1 MIKKIKFL
9 LFILLIFVSSLNVGV
24 KANIKILYKINN
36 EIITNIDIENEIK
49 YLIALNNQLNKLE
62 GEKIIAIAK
71 DSIIRE
77 KIKEIEIL
85 KFYVLDQNSPYLNT
99 VVEDFYKKLGMG
111 TLEQF
116 EKYLIPYNLTIEKLK
131 KKIEIETTWNQLIY
145 EKYKKQINID
155 MEVLEKSIDKDA
167 LSRSSK
173 KYLLSEIIIEKNPNE
188 TFDDTIL
195 RVEKSIQ
202 EIGFKNTATTFSSS
216 NSAKFGGN
224 IGWIEEIKLSKKIN
238 EKVKNLK
245 IGEKTSPILI
255 GKNFLIIKLEDLKE
269 DKIKID
275 KNEILKKL
283 SFSESER
290 QLLQFSNIYFN
301 KVKINTY
308 IDEL

>member
-1 MIKKIKFL
+1 MIKKIKLF

-49 YLIALNNQLNKLE
+49 YLIALNNQLEKLE
-62 GEKIIAIAK
+62 GKKIITIAK
-71 DSIIRE
+71 ESIIRE

-99 VVEDFYKKLGMG
+99 VVEDFYKKLGMD

-155 MEVLEKSIDKDA
+155 MKVLEKSIDKDA

-188 TFDDTIL
+188 AFDDTIL

-224 IGWIEEIKLSKKIN
+224 IGWIEEIKLSKEIN

-255 GKNFLIIKLEDLKE
+255 GKNFLIIRLEDLKE

-283 SFSESER
+283 SFSEKER

>member
-1 MIKKIKFL
+1 MIKKIKLF

-49 YLIALNNQLNKLE
+49 YLIALNNQLEKLE
-62 GEKIIAIAK
+62 GKKIITIAK
-71 DSIIRE
+71 ESIIRE

-99 VVEDFYKKLGMG
+99 VVEDFYKKLGMD

-116 EKYLIPYNLTIEKLK
+116 EKYLIPYNLTIERLK

-155 MEVLEKSIDKDA
+155 MKVLEKSIDKDA

-188 TFDDTIL
+188 AFDDTIL

-224 IGWIEEIKLSKKIN
+224 IGWIEEIKLSKEIN

-255 GKNFLIIKLEDLKE
+255 GKNFLIIRLEDLKE

-283 SFSESER
+283 SFSEKER

>member
-1 MIKKIKFL
+1 M
-9 LFILLIFVSSLNVGV
+9 
-24 KANIKILYKINN
+24 
-36 EIITNIDIENEIK
+36 
-49 YLIALNNQLNKLE
+49 
-62 GEKIIAIAK
+62 
-71 DSIIRE
+71 
-77 KIKEIEIL
+77 
-85 KFYVLDQNSPYLNT
+85 DQNSPYLNT